1 VDRANVQLSEFD
13 RKVARLA
20 SLLADDAP
28 VSGDLRAVEAELL
41 RRLSSYEPRVD
52 TEAVAQEAILRLL
65 QLLRSESQERVR
77 HPAALLLVIAR
88 RLALDQ
94 LRSARVQRT
103 EPLPGELLE
112 APGDDDALA
121 ALLSRDATAQVV
133 ADAMR
138 TAAHRGDYVTVRCV
152 AVWLDLAE
160 QHGAAPTSREV
171 AALASVSHTTV
182 ANALARFR
190 RYLDR

>member
-1 VDRANVQLSEFD
+1 MNVQLSKFD
-13 RKVARLA
+13 REVSRLV
-20 SLLADDAP
+20 SLLADDAA
-28 VSGDLRAVEAELL
+28 VSDDLRAVEAELR

-52 TEAVAQEAILRLL
+52 TEAVAQEAVLRLVER
-65 QLLRSESQERVR
+65 LRSGSRERVR
-77 HPAALLLVIAR
+77 HPGALLLVIAR

-94 LRSARVQRT
+94 LRSAWVQRT
-103 EPLPGELLE
+103 EPLPGELLK
-112 APGDDDALA
+112 ASADDDAIA

-133 ADAMR
+133 SDAIG
-138 TAAHRGDYVTVRCV
+138 TAAQQGDDVVVRCV

-160 QHGAAPTSREV
+160 RHGAAPTSREI

-190 RYLDR
+190 RYLGR

>member
-1 VDRANVQLSEFD
+1 MQPSEFD
-13 RKVARLA
+13 RKVA
-20 SLLADDAP
+20 LLK
-28 VSGDLRAVEAELL
+28 R
-41 RRLSSYEPRVD
+41 
-52 TEAVAQEAILRLL
+52 
-65 QLLRSESQERVR
+65 LRSESQERVR

-94 LRSARVQRT
+94 LRSAWVQRT
-103 EPLPGELLE
+103 EPLPEELLE
-112 APGDDDALA
+112 VPGDDDAIA
-121 ALLSRDATAQVV
+121 ALLSRDATAEVI

-138 TAAHRGDYVTVRCV
+138 TAAQQGDDVAVRCV

-182 ANALARFR
+182 AVALARFR
-190 RYLDR
+190 RYLS